1 MTALIVMLIALG
13 AFAAT
18 MTGGLLALKLAG
30 KLPLVMGFSA
40 GAVIGVAFFDLA
52 PEALEAGKGL
62 YEPRTLLAVAA
73 LGFFLYTVLDR
84 LVARHDCEGQANPAR
99 GLIGAASFSA
109 HSVLDGFAM
118 GIAFQASREIG
129 LIVAAAVLAHDFAD
143 GLNTVNVVTK
153 NGGTRSVRPA
163 LAGGGC
169 GGAGAGRGLEPVDRA
184 RAPACWRCCWRCS
197 AASSCI
203 SAPAGF
209 CRKATAPIRGPARR
223 SRPCWARRFCMGD
236 GAGAVTLLHAGLSG
250 HQLQADGCWRC
261 KLPGG
266 AT

>member
-1 MTALIVMLIALG
+1 MTAALVLAIAL
-13 AFAAT
+13 AACTAT
-18 MTGGLLALKLAG
+18 MTGGLLALKWAS

-62 YEPRTLLAVAA
+62 YEPRFLLAVAA

-99 GLIGAASFSA
+99 GLVGAASFSA

-143 GLNTVNVVTK
+143 GLNTVNVVTR
-153 NGGTRSVRPA
+153 NGGSRGFAFRWLAVDAAAPVLGASLSLMVAPGAGLLAILLALFCGFFLHIGASGLLPESHRAYPRPSTTFA
-163 LAGGGC
+163 TLAG
-169 GGAGAGRGLEPVDRA
+169 
-184 RAPACWRCCWRCS
+184 
-197 AASSCI
+197 AA
-203 SAPAGF
+203 F
-209 CRKATAPIRGPARR
+209 LY
-223 SRPCWARRFCMGD
+223 
-236 GAGAVTLLHAGLSG
+236 AVTALV
-250 HQLQADGCWRC
+250 
-261 KLPGG
+261 
-266 AT
+266 